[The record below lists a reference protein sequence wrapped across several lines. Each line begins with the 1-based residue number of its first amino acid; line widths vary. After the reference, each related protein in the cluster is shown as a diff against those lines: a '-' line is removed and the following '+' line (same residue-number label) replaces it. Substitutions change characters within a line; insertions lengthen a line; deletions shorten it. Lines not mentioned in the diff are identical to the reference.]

1 MRIEK
6 LYTLYQITLE
16 QGKRMLIYN
25 KTAWEIVYLYEG
37 KLICR
42 KSLSLGRYLKAVLKY
57 HHLEDR
63 PDMTKPMIHIEIE
76 GK

>member
-16 QGKRMLIYN
+16 QGKRFLIYN
-25 KTAWEIVYLYEG
+25 NKALEVIYLYEG

-42 KSLSLGRYLKAVLKY
+42 KPLSLGRYLKAELKY
-57 HHLEDR
+57 HHLENR
-63 PDMTKPMIHIEIE
+63 PDMTKPIIHIEIE